1 LPVLIVLRLL
11 TISYAE
17 LQNKRILRASYSVI
31 SW

>member
-1 LPVLIVLRLL
+1 L
-11 TISYAE
+11 TVSYAE